1 MQSRSAAKS
10 KQCVQVYKQVLFIAQ
25 SEFDLYTVLYC
36 VLLSGLVQLFGP
48 GKEREKER
56 ERERAYLTVILSLL
70 LFQVSYCVVMLHM
83 AVLLNKGGL

>member
-25 SEFDLYTVLYC
+25 SEFDLYTVPYC

-48 GKEREKER
+48 GKERKR
-56 ERERAYLTVILSLL
+56 ERERAYLTVILSFL
-70 LFQVSYCVVMLHM
+70 LFQVSYCVVML
-83 AVLLNKGGL
+83 LNKGGL